1 MMKTIDLH
9 VHSHHSDG
17 LHSPAELVRMAVD
30 QGLAAIAIADHDT
43 VNGLDEA
50 IAVGAELGIEVIPAV
65 ELSAELGRYRDMH
78 ILGYHFDYLDAG
90 LGQMLAEFRLNRDN
104 RGRAIVEKINRRLLD
119 GRKDPISYDEV
130 IGLAGGAVGR
140 PHIGRALLEHGY
152 ARDMED
158 AFRRYLIP
166 CDVPKR
172 YIPAA
177 DAISEIRRTGGV
189 SVLAHPLTISTD
201 RRELK
206 KIISELAALGLD
218 GVEVFN
224 NMCFQDDMIF
234 FESLCGE
241 LGLLMTGGSDFH
253 GFENDVEIGTGRGG
267 LAVAYRLAEAI
278 KTLAGS
284 RKAAIQDKL
293 P

>member
-1 MMKTIDLH
+1 MKTIDLH
-9 VHSHHSDG
+9 VHSNHSDG
-17 LHSPAELVRMAVD
+17 LHSPAELVKMALS

-50 IAVGAELGIEVIPAV
+50 ISVGAELGIEVIPAV
-65 ELSAELGRYRDMH
+65 ELSAEFGRYRDMH

-119 GRKDPISYDEV
+119 GRKEPISYDEV

-177 DAISEIRRTGGV
+177 DAIFEIRRTGGV

-278 KTLAGS
+278 KALAGS
-284 RKAAIQDKL
+284 RKAAAQEKL